1 LNEEEKQMNGIERNL
16 NPLRWFA
23 ALVLAAFVA
32 GCGGG
37 GGGANGGGTGTLGV
51 SLTDAPACGFDA
63 VNVTVRKARVHQS
76 GSASE
81 STGGWSEVTL
91 DPPRKINLLD
101 LTNGVAES
109 LGQTALPAGHYTQ
122 VRLVLVANNGSS
134 PTNNSVVLSGA
145 PGTEIA
151 LTTPSAVQSGIKL
164 INEFD
169 VAPGQRVDLVL
180 DFDACKSVVR
190 RGNGSYLLKPV
201 IKVIPTVL
209 NGINGFVVRSL
220 LGSNVM
226 VSAQVGGTV
235 VRSTVPDTLT
245 GAFLLARLA
254 PGDYDV
260 VITSDDHATAIIGTV
275 PVTNSSSMVMVSN
288 AAAPISLPPST
299 TRSISGNV
307 SLNPASATEE
317 VAFVAAKHVSGA
329 EQVTVK
335 SQAAVLDSGD
345 YTMTLP
351 IGAPLFVQYGAGTLT
366 AQDALSGKYT
376 IEASASGYQIQS
388 FNWDPSMVDAIPDF
402 TLTP

>member
-1 LNEEEKQMNGIERNL
+1 MNRIERYF

-37 GGGANGGGTGTLGV
+37 GGDGGGFGTLGV

-76 GSASE
+76 GGASE
-81 STGGWSEVTL
+81 SAGGWSEITL
-91 DPPRKINLLD
+91 NPPRKINLLD

-134 PTNNSVVLSGA
+134 PTNNSVVLSGT
-145 PGTEIA
+145 PGEEIA
-151 LTTPSAVQSGIKL
+151 LATPSAVQSGIKL

-169 VAPGQRVDLVL
+169 VAPGQRVDLML

-201 IKVIPTVL
+201 IRVIPTVL
-209 NGINGFVVRSL
+209 NGINGFVDASL

-226 VSAQVGGTV
+226 VSAQVDGTV
-235 VRSTVPDTLT
+235 VRSTVPNTST
-245 GAFLLARLA
+245 GEFLLARLA

-260 VITSDDHATAIIGTV
+260 VITADEHATAIIGTV
-275 PVTNSSSMVMVSN
+275 PVANSSSIVMVSTN
-288 AAAPISLPPST
+288 TTPISLPDST
-299 TRSISGNV
+299 TQDISGNAT
-307 SLNPASATEE
+307 LNPASATEE
-317 VAFVAAKHVSGA
+317 VIFVAAKHTSGGA
-329 EQVTVK
+329 QVTVK
-335 SQAAVLDSGD
+335 SQAADLLSGA
-345 YTMTLP
+345 YTLTLP
-351 IGAPLFVQYGAGTLT
+351 VGAPLFGLYGAGTLT
-366 AQDALSGKYT
+366 AQDALAGKYT
-376 IEASASGYQIQS
+376 VEASATGYQTES
-388 FNWDPSMVDAIPDF
+388 FNLDISPGDVSQNF